1 METSILIIID
11 LSHFRGQFPPA
22 IHMQL
27 CKTNKQT
34 NKREPTLLTWGGFLF
49 PEMRKSYVLLADGLS
64 VVILR
69 DDNSSFAILHSRRF
83 LYTCG
88 YLWDSSSKGL
98 LMSFLTSSGVFSK
111 KNTKSFVRCPAPEK
125 YCEYGVHQ
133 VGLCSSH
140 PPSGGG
146 GEGWAASQSKVESC
160 TTFRTTPNS
169 RNFLRYR
176 SIQVDWALK
185 SKPKTTI

>member
-11 LSHFRGQFPPA
+11 LSHFRGQFIPA
-22 IHMQL
+22 IY
-27 CKTNKQT
+27 NFVKQT
-34 NKREPTLLTWGGFLF
+34 KKQTTWGWFLF

-69 DDNSSFAILHSRRF
+69 DDSFSFIISHSWRF

-88 YLWDSSSKGL
+88 YLWDSSSKDL

-111 KNTKSFVRCPAPEK
+111 KDTKSYVRYSAPEK

-133 VGLCSSH
+133 VGLCLSH
-140 PPSGGG
+140 PPGGGG
-146 GEGWAASQSKVESC
+146 GEGLAAPRSKVESC

-169 RNFLRYR
+169 RTFLR
-176 SIQVDWALK
+176 
-185 SKPKTTI
+185 